1 MKGDATRLALALFVL
16 VVACAVEE
24 AVPKAAGIGVPAL
37 LSFAIVFALRRPP
50 LEGALFALAAG
61 FAEDSLSS
69 MPFAS
74 CALFFTLAAA
84 FFRWRKLPLA
94 FAVPVYC
101 AFQIWLWM
109 WFGARLRGN
118 VFSRTLVALPI
129 GALTLFAAHVFLAW
143 LDRKAAVDE

>member
-24 AVPKAAGIGVPAL
+24 VVPKAAGTGVPAL
-37 LSFAIVFALRRPP
+37 LSLSIVFALRRPP

-84 FFRWRKLPLA
+84 FFRWRKLPLP

-101 AFQIWLWM
+101 AFQVWLWI
-109 WFGARLRGN
+109 WFGAKLGGT
-118 VFSRTLVALPI
+118 VFSRMLVALPV
-129 GALTLFAAHVFLAW
+129 GALTLFAAQVSVAW